1 MYLLYLLSH
10 VDAWAHDRH
19 VFNVYMLNFWVAFPR
34 KISKHLFPIFYL
46 QSIFWWTLREI
57 FPTYQTLSPNLATL
71 VLPILA
77 FAVIFFSTVFKHKFS
92 KGQLDTTPS
101 LSDVPTFY
109 LVPPSLGAAR
119 LSTGAAWICGTD
131 RNFRPPS
138 PKANW
143 LSAPRTPLLLLS
155 CSNFFPAPC
164 WRNDCSV
171 ISEIANRQVS
181 VAAMVTQVEKT
192 CCWCDS
198 CVLINLSVL
207 YVFMYVSQVFVLFCF
222 CKYIWM

>member
-19 VFNVYMLNFWVAFPR
+19 VFNVYILNFWVAFPR
-34 KISKHLFPIFYL
+34 KISKHLFSSQFFYL

-119 LSTGAAWICGTD
+119 LSTGAAWIGGTD

-155 CSNFFPAPC
+155 CSNKHKHIYIIFFPPHAEGMIAKC
-164 WRNDCSV
+164 YFRNSQ
-171 ISEIANRQVS
+171 SAG
-181 VAAMVTQVEKT
+181 K
-192 CCWCDS
+192 CCCYGDTS
-198 CVLINLSVL
+198 GENLLLV
-207 YVFMYVSQVFVLFCF
+207 
-222 CKYIWM
+222 W